1 MLFGVS
7 FWSVQLVFL
16 FMSNTSHMS
25 LVALTDVYFVNYHI
39 NDLMLKLRSASVVD
53 YQINEITLKQLTERL
68 IQFKHSMHKQHH
80 QHHLTTSI

>member
-25 LVALTDVYFVNYHI
+25 LVALTDVYFVNI
-39 NDLMLKLRSASVVD
+39 NDLMLKLRSASAVD

-68 IQFKHSMHKQHH
+68 IQFN
-80 QHHLTTSI
+80 TVCTNSITNIT